1 MSPVSSNSRPPS
13 LVLDLPSEP
22 ESVSR
27 ARHQTRDYAERS
39 GADPESVAIAVS
51 EAVGNAVL
59 HGYRHGRRGTVRVE
73 AESSGEMLSVVVSD
87 SGVGMSSHPPAEGLG
102 MGLSL
107 IGHVSDRLE
116 IEGCAGGGTRVAMR
130 FQLVAL
136 EPA

>member
-1 MSPVSSNSRPPS
+1 MSPVSSNPRPSS

-27 ARHQTRDYAERS
+27 ARHHTRDYAERS
-39 GADPESVAIAVS
+39 GADPEPVAIAVS
-51 EAVGNAVL
+51 EALGNAVL
-59 HGYRHGRRGTVRVE
+59 HGYRHGRRGTVGVE
-73 AESSGEMLSVVVSD
+73 AESSGEMLSAIVSD
-87 SGVGMSSHPPAEGLG
+87 SGVGMSPHPHADGLG
-102 MGLSL
+102 IGLSL

-116 IEGCAGGGTRVAMR
+116 IEGCAEGGTRVAMA

>member
-1 MSPVSSNSRPPS
+1 MSPASSNGAPS
-13 LVLDLPSEP
+13 LVLDLPNEP
-22 ESVSR
+22 ESVTR
-27 ARHQTRDYAERS
+27 ARHHTRDYAERS

-59 HGYRHGRRGTVRVE
+59 HGYRHGRPGTVRVE
-73 AESSGEMLSVVVSD
+73 AESSGGMLSVIVSD
-87 SGVGMSSHPPAEGLG
+87 SGVGMSPHPPADGLG
-102 MGLSL
+102 IGLSL

-116 IEGCAGGGTRVAMR
+116 IEGCAGGGTRVAMA